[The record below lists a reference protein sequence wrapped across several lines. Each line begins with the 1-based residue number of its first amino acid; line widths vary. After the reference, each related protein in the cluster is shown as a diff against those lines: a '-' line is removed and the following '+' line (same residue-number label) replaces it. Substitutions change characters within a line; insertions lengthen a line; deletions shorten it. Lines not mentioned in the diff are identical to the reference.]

1 MKRLVILGSG
11 TAGTI
16 AANKMR
22 RRLPRDG
29 WDITIVEQSTLH
41 DYQPGYLFL
50 AFGRQ
55 KVRQIRR
62 PVSGLLPKGV
72 TLVRGSVEDLDRREK
87 IVFLDDGTAIPY
99 DYLIIATGVSPRP
112 DQTPGM
118 AGDLWGQS
126 VHSFYTFDDAVAL
139 KDKLATW
146 KGGRLVVHVT
156 EMPIKCPVAPLEF
169 AFLAD
174 SFFSERGI
182 RDKVSI
188 TYVTPL
194 PGAFTKPVAAA
205 TLGDMLGERGIELEP
220 DFMVERID
228 EDGHA
233 LVSYDEREVPFDL
246 LVTVPLN
253 MGADFVG
260 RSGLGDELNLVEVD
274 RETLL
279 STKDDAVFAIGD
291 ATNVPTSKAGAV
303 AHFQMDLLPDLFLSH
318 VTGKEAQE
326 RFDGHAIC
334 FVESGGG
341 KGMLLDFN
349 YEVEP
354 LPGSFPLPVIGPL
367 RLLKESRFNHW
378 GKLLFRYAYW
388 ALLLPGRHIPM
399 SAHLSLRGK
408 RRPKTNPNPSER
420 RSHAH
425 ADHAR
430 S

>member
-1 MKRLVILGSG
+1 MRRLVILGAG

-22 RRLPRDG
+22 KRLPRDE
-29 WDITIVEQSTLH
+29 WDIAIVEQASLH
-41 DYQPGYLFL
+41 DYQAGYLFL

-55 KVRQIRR
+55 KPRQIRR
-62 PVSGLLPKGV
+62 PVPKLLPKGV
-72 TLVRGSVEDLDRREK
+72 TLIQGSVHNLDRNKKTVSLE
-87 IVFLDDGTAIPY
+87 DGTTIPY

-118 AGDLWGQS
+118 NGDLWGDS
-126 VHSFYTFDDAVAL
+126 IHSFYTFDDATSL
-139 KDKLATW
+139 KKKLETW
-146 KGGRLVVHVT
+146 EGGKLVVHVT

-174 SFFSERGI
+174 SFFKRHKS
-182 RDKVSI
+182 RDLVSI

-205 TLGDMLGERGIELEP
+205 TLGDMLDERGVRLES
-220 DFMVERID
+220 DFMVERVD
-228 EDGHA
+228 EDNRS
-233 LVSYDEREVPFDL
+233 LISYDEREIPFDL

-260 RSGLGDELNLVEVD
+260 RAGLGDDLNLVEVD

-279 STKDDAVFAIGD
+279 SKDDSIFAIGD
-291 ATNVPTSKAGAV
+291 ATNIPTSKAGAV
-303 AHFQMDLLPDLFLSH
+303 AHFQMDLLPDIFLNH
-318 VTGKEAQE
+318 VEGKKA
-326 RFDGHAIC
+326 RTTFDGHAMC

-341 KGMLLDFN
+341 KGLLLDFN

-354 LPGSFPLPVIGPL
+354 LPGSFPIPVVGPL
-367 RLLKESRFNHW
+367 RLLKESRLNHW

-388 ALLLPGRHIPM
+388 ILLLPGRYIPM

-408 RRPKTNPNPSER
+408 RRPKTIPIP
-420 RSHAH
+420 
-425 ADHAR
+425 
-430 S
+430 

>member
-1 MKRLVILGSG
+1 MNRLVILGAG

-22 RRLPRDG
+22 KRLPRNE
-29 WDITIVEQSTLH
+29 WDITIVEQATLH

-50 AFGRQ
+50 AFGGQ
-55 KVRQIRR
+55 KPRQIQK
-62 PVSGLLPKGV
+62 PVERLLPKGV
-72 TLVRGSVEDLDRREK
+72 TLIRGSVAELKRDDKAVVLEDGAT
-87 IVFLDDGTAIPY
+87 VPY
-99 DYLIIATGVSPRP
+99 DYLVIATGVSPRP

-118 AGDLWGQS
+118 GGSLWGDS
-126 VHSFYTFDDAVAL
+126 VHSFYTFESALDL
-139 KDKLATW
+139 KDKLDEW
-146 KGGRLVVHVT
+146 EGGRLVVHVT

-169 AFLAD
+169 VFLAD
-174 SFFSERGI
+174 SFFKRRKM

-194 PGAFTKPVAAA
+194 SGAFTKPIAAS
-205 TLGDMLGERGIELEP
+205 TLGDMLGERGIELES
-220 DFMVERID
+220 DFMIERID
-228 EDGHA
+228 EKAHS

-260 RSGLGDELNLVEVD
+260 RAGLGDDLNLVEVD

-279 STKDDAVFAIGD
+279 SRDDSIFAIGD
-291 ATNVPTSKAGAV
+291 ATDVPTSKAGAV
-303 AHFQMDLLPDLFLSH
+303 AHFQMDLLPDIFLRH
-318 VTGKEAQE
+318 IAGDEVRE
-326 RFDGHAIC
+326 RFDGHAMC

-341 KGMLLDFN
+341 KGLLLDFN

-354 LPGSFPLPVIGPL
+354 LPGSFPIPVLGPL
-367 RLLKESRFNHW
+367 RLLKESRLNHW

-388 ALLLPGRHIPM
+388 ALLLPGRYIPM

-408 RRPKTNPNPSER
+408 RRPKTKPTPSER
-420 RSHAH
+420 TDHAH

-430 S
+430 T

>member
-1 MKRLVILGSG
+1 MRRLVILGAG

-22 RRLPRDG
+22 KRLSRSE
-29 WDITIVEQSTLH
+29 WDMTIVEQAPLH

-50 AFGRQ
+50 AFGGQ
-55 KVRQIRR
+55 KPRQIRK
-62 PVSGLLPKGV
+62 PVERLLPKGV
-72 TLVRGSVEDLDRREK
+72 TLVRGSVAELKRDDKTVVLEDGATL
-87 IVFLDDGTAIPY
+87 PY
-99 DYLIIATGVSPRP
+99 DYLVIATGVSPRP

-118 AGDLWGQS
+118 DGSLWKDS
-126 VHSFYTFDDAVAL
+126 IHSFYTFESAL
-139 KDKLATW
+139 DLEAKLDGW
-146 KGGRLVVHVT
+146 EGGRLVVHVT

-174 SFFSERGI
+174 SFFKRRKM

-194 PGAFTKPVAAA
+194 PGAFTKPVAAS
-205 TLGDMLGERGIELEP
+205 TLGDMLGDRGIEVES

-228 EDGHA
+228 EDA
-233 LVSYDEREVPFDL
+233 RSLVSYDEREVPFDL

-279 STKDDAVFAIGD
+279 SRDDSIFAIGD

-303 AHFQMDLLPDLFLSH
+303 AHFQMDLLPDIFLDH
-318 VTGKEAQE
+318 IAGKEAE
-326 RFDGHAIC
+326 KRFDGHAMC

-341 KGMLLDFN
+341 KGLLLDFN

-354 LPGSFPLPVIGPL
+354 LPGSFPLPVLGPL
-367 RLLKESRFNHW
+367 RLLKESRLNHW

-388 ALLLPGRHIPM
+388 ILLLPGRYIPM

-408 RRPKTNPNPSER
+408 RRPKTTPTPSER
-420 RSHAH
+420 TDHAYS
-425 ADHAR
+425 DHAR
-430 S
+430 T